1 MISVIIP
8 FYNEKQNLLILQ
20 ESLKHELGRLNQ
32 HYEIVFVDDGST
44 DGSKENIEKENK
56 SVKLISHRKRMGKGK
71 ALNSGFKSSKGDI
84 IFFMDADMQDDPK
97 EIPVFL
103 EKLSEG
109 HDFVIGWRKERRDPI
124 SKTLPSSLF
133 NFFLLKLLLKSKF
146 HDINCG
152 FKLMK
157 RQVLESIPLYGD
169 NYRFLPILALKEGF
183 KATEIKVTHNPR
195 KYGKSKYGFFRIFT
209 GFIDTLSTYFVY
221 RFSEKP
227 LHFFGPVGALIFF
240 AGFVITLYLGIG
252 RLFFGILLYNRP
264 ILQLGILL
272 IIVGLQVIMTGFLG
286 DLIVYLSKKS
296 KS

>member
-169 NYRFLPILALKEGF
+169 NYRFLPILALKEGL

-240 AGFVITLYLGIG
+240 AGFVITFYLGIG
-252 RLFFGILLYNRP
+252 RLFFGIMLYNRP

>member
-20 ESLKHELGRLNQ
+20 ESLKYELERLDQ
-32 HYEIVFVDDGST
+32 HYEIIFVDDGST
-44 DGSKENIEKENK
+44 DGSEENIEKENK
-56 SVKLISHRKRMGKGK
+56 SVKLISHRKRMGKGR

-84 IFFMDADMQDDPK
+84 IFFMDADLQDDPK

-103 EKLSEG
+103 EKLSDG
-109 HDFVIGWRKERRDPI
+109 YDFVIGWRKDRKDPI
-124 SKTLPSSLF
+124 SKTLPSSIF

-152 FKLMK
+152 FKLMRRK
-157 RQVLESIPLYGD
+157 VLESIPLYGD

-183 KATEIKVTHNPR
+183 KSSEVKVTHNPR

-227 LHFFGPVGALIFF
+227 LHFFGPVGAIIFF
-240 AGFVITLYLGIG
+240 IGFVITLYLGIG
-252 RLFFGILLYNRP
+252 RLLFGIMFFLL
-264 ILQLGILL
+264 L
-272 IIVGLQVIMTGFLG
+272 
-286 DLIVYLSKKS
+286 
-296 KS
+296 